1 MEEWQGKEASVV
13 HETAV
18 NGQLKQKKGITYPLT
33 GLSWKSEP

>member
-13 HETAV
+13 HETTF
-18 NGQLKQKKGITYPLT
+18 NGQLKQEMGFTYPLA